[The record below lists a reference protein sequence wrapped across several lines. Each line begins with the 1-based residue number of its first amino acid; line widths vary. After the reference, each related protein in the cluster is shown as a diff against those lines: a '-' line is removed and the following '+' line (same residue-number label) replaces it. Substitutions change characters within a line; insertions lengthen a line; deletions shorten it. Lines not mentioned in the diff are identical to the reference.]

1 MRVKS
6 KQIAGL
12 GTAIKKIT
20 EHQSF
25 GEILKV
31 GVAVAL
37 IVVLCLQMFGA
48 KEINLQVLTAQ
59 FLEQLTFS
67 NLYLV
72 VLVLLLM
79 PLNWAIE
86 NLKWLKLMQPV
97 ERVGFLK
104 GLKAIFAGVTFSL
117 FTPNRIGEY
126 GGRVL
131 LVSKDNRLNAVLA
144 TLVGSFSQWIVLVVS
159 GFVGLLSFLLYQDI
173 VSNFVFWSIAVG
185 STAFSIG
192 LFIAYFRIQRLV
204 ERATQWKW
212 TKKWAL
218 KVHENVFRYYTRHE
232 LLMALGYAFLRYLT
246 YTFQYLLLLQFFGL
260 GLTIP
265 EGLMAISIIFLI
277 QTGIP
282 LPPSTGLL
290 ARGNVAL
297 FIFGLFISS
306 SLLIDT
312 AILASTF
319 SLWLINVALPAVVGA
334 LFIFKIG
341 TKKTIETTHQNTP
354 SKI

>member
-6 KQIAGL
+6 KQIG
-12 GTAIKKIT
+12 GFKTKIQKIR
-20 EHQSF
+20 EQAAF
-25 GEILKV
+25 GMSLKV
-31 GVAVAL
+31 GLGFILV
-37 IVVLCLQMFGA
+37 VVLCLQMFGN
-48 KEINLQVLTAQ
+48 KDVNLQVLVAQ
-59 FLEQLTFS
+59 FSGQLTLS

-72 VLVLLLM
+72 ILVILLM
-79 PLNWAIE
+79 PINWAVE
-86 NLKWLKLMQPV
+86 NLKWLKLMEPV
-97 ERVGFLK
+97 ERVSFGK

-144 TLVGSFSQWIVLVVS
+144 TLVGSFSQWIILVVS
-159 GFVGLLSFLLYQDI
+159 GFVGLICFLVYQGI
-173 VSNFVFWSIAVG
+173 VSNLMLGAIVLGATF
-185 STAFSIG
+185 FSIV
-192 LFIAYFRIQRLV
+192 LFKAYFGIQNLV
-204 ERATQWKW
+204 KRATTWKW
-212 TKKWAL
+212 TKKWASQ
-218 KVHENVFRYYTRHE
+218 VHNNVFRYYTHYE
-232 LLMALGYAFLRYLT
+232 LTMALGYAFLRYLT

-260 GLTIP
+260 GLSVP

-297 FIFGLFISS
+297 FIFGLFVSS
-306 SLLIDT
+306 SLLADT
-312 AILASTF
+312 TILASTF

-334 LFIFKIG
+334 LFIFRIG
-341 TKKTIETTHQNTP
+341 TKKSTLPHQNTP